1 MRSPN
6 EERDRMAHELR
17 RLLIEAREAA
27 NVTQTELANRLGH
40 TQSFVSNYERG
51 QRRLDVPEF
60 ILICRAL
67 GLDPLKQMGRL
78 N

>member
-1 MRSPN
+1 
-6 EERDRMAHELR
+6 MAQELR
-17 RLLIEAREAA
+17 QLLIEAREAA
-27 NVTQTELANRLGH
+27 NVTQTELANRLKR

-67 GLDPLKQMGRL
+67 GLDPLQQMARL
-78 N
+78 DG